1 MKHNV
6 STRGDTETHEADG
19 DDRKSYIK
27 AFNDIKVSYLNLSEE
42 IQKKKKVT
50 RHSHGVKCPRDKK
63 FTPKGSQGKQWLIY
77 TSDSRIGIWNLT
89 QFKTNT

>member
-1 MKHNV
+1 VKHNV

-63 FTPKGSQGKQWLIY
+63 FTPKGSQGKQWL
-77 TSDSRIGIWNLT
+77 NLHI
-89 QFKTNT
+89 